1 MQVLIIDAL
10 VNILSGIKINK
21 ITDKDTKT
29 ILVKDYL
36 QLKKAVQ
43 KAKET
48 KQELESKFREDWQ
61 DEIFEIARLRKEE
74 KSLAGHEDYVEAE
87 ADTIKMINE
96 AFLEDVEVEIT
107 PVELDTFIAAV
118 GEESLTLETI
128 AFLQENGVIS

>member
-1 MQVLIIDAL
+1 MKVLI
-10 VNILSGIKINK
+10 VNAIADILAGVKLNK

-36 QLKKAVQ
+36 QLKKVVQ

-61 DEIFEIARLRKEE
+61 DEIFEIDKLRREGE
-74 KSLAGHEDYVEAE
+74 SLTGHEDYLEAE
-87 ADTIKMINE
+87 ADTVKMIND

-128 AFLQENGVIS
+128 AFLQENGVIA

>member
-1 MQVLIIDAL
+1 MKVLI
-10 VNILSGIKINK
+10 VNAIADILAGVKLNK

-48 KQELESKFREDWQ
+48 KQELETKFRTDWG
-61 DEIFEIARLRKEE
+61 DEFLTVSALRNQNV
-74 KSLAGHEDYVEAE
+74 SLEGHEKFLEAE
-87 ADTIKMINE
+87 ADTIQMIND
-96 AFLEDVEVEIT
+96 AFLEDVEVNIT
-107 PVELDTFIAAV
+107 PVELDTFITAV

-128 AFLQENGVIS
+128 AFLQENGVIA

>member
-1 MQVLIIDAL
+1 MKVLI
-10 VNILSGIKINK
+10 VNAIADILAGVKLNK

-36 QLKKAVQ
+36 QLKKVVQ

-61 DEIFEIARLRKEE
+61 DEIFEIDKLRKEG
-74 KSLAGHEDYVEAE
+74 KPLTGHEDYVEAE